1 MRVQGGAMPQAAL
14 LYKSQRRRERKVLQ
28 ALGIRLAAA
37 FLSGHT
43 DADLK
48 PNIAAC
54 FPRAAYLR
62 YGGQIRVGCLTTGQP
77 EHAPLCVSIKKHT
90 GRPYTNKLAGAQVL
104 PGTPLW
110 WASLSAVTAFAWNT
124 P

>member
-1 MRVQGGAMPQAAL
+1 MPQPAL

-37 FLSGHT
+37 FLSGRT

-54 FPRAAYLR
+54 FPRAAYVRCVQTLR
-62 YGGQIRVGCLTTGQP
+62 AL
-77 EHAPLCVSIKKHT
+77 
-90 GRPYTNKLAGAQVL
+90 GRAAN
-104 PGTPLW
+104 
-110 WASLSAVTAFAWNT
+110 SSA
-124 P
+124 